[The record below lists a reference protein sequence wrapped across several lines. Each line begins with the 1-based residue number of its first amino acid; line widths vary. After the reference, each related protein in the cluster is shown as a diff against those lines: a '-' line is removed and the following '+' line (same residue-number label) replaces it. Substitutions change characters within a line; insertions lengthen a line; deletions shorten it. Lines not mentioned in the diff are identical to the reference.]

1 MESPEGINEQNIIE
15 SSDHDDDQETGDLKP
30 FFEDDMD
37 VYAVIVGGAIIAITL
52 ILSLILYKLKKD
64 NKIKTSIFR
73 EIED

>member
-1 MESPEGINEQNIIE
+1 
-15 SSDHDDDQETGDLKP
+15 
-30 FFEDDMD
+30 MD